1 MKDLLNKIIS
11 DPILFY
17 LFSYKIRISHSL
29 IGIML
34 CLGILNIINYYR
46 YFNPGYN
53 YEFDPIKRAEK
64 HEILIIKKTEKIL
77 KNKEKWIEFNNI
89 NSIVYFILF
98 ILAVLFNKSSIVSN
112 LINYLFIILLIQQY

>member
-1 MKDLLNKIIS
+1 MKDLLNYIIS
-11 DPILFY
+11 DPILFH

-34 CLGILNIINYYR
+34 CLTILNIINYDK
-46 YFNPGYN
+46 YFKPGYN
-53 YEFDPIKRAEK
+53 YEYNSVKRAIRNEELTK
-64 HEILIIKKTEKIL
+64 LKTKKIKDHKGR
-77 KNKEKWIEFNNI
+77 WRQFSYI
-89 NSIVYFILF
+89 NSIIYFILF

>member
-11 DPILFY
+11 DPILFH

-34 CLGILNIINYYR
+34 CLGILNIINFYT

-53 YEFDPIKRAEK
+53 YEFDTIKRAKK
-64 HEILIIKKTEKIL
+64 HENLIIKKTEKIL
-77 KNKEKWIEFNNI
+77 KNKKKWIEFNNI

-98 ILAVLFNKSSIVSN
+98 ILAVLFNKSSMVSN